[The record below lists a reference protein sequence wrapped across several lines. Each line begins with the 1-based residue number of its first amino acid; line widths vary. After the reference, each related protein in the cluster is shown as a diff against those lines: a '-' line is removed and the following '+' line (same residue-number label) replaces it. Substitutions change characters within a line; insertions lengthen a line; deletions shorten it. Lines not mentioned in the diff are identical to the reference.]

1 MDLDFRKKLPIN
13 VIGLTKPCYFHN
25 DKPVTLGGK
34 LKAITIEVNEEE
46 KRKIEDFDTWL
57 VPFLSLAA
65 QKGENKCKIPD
76 NYSFNE
82 FFDIKKLNK
91 WCEENALKLI
101 KQYRN
106 EEDSYRDDWYE
117 LVIKW

>member
-13 VIGLTKPCYFHN
+13 AIGLTKPSYSHN
-25 DKPVTLGGK
+25 DKPVTLGDK

-46 KRKIEDFDTWL
+46 KQKIEDFDTWL

-65 QKGENKCKIPD
+65 QKGKNECKIPD
-76 NYSFNE
+76 NYYFNR
-82 FFDIKKLNK
+82 FFDVEKLDK
-91 WCEENALKLI
+91 WCKENALKLI

-106 EEDSYRDDWYE
+106 EEDSYRNDWYK
-117 LVIKW
+117 LIIRW

>member
-13 VIGLTKPCYFHN
+13 AISLTKPSCFHN
-25 DKPVTLGGK
+25 DKPVTLGDK

-46 KRKIEDFDTWL
+46 KQKIEDFDTWL

-65 QKGENKCKIPD
+65 QKGKNEYKIPD
-76 NYSFNE
+76 NYYFNK
-82 FFDIKKLNK
+82 FFSTKKLDK
-91 WCEENALKLI
+91 WCKENALKLV

-106 EEDSYRDDWYE
+106 GEDAYQNDWYK
-117 LVIKW
+117 LIIRW

>member
-13 VIGLTKPCYFHN
+13 TIGLTKPSYFHN
-25 DKPVTLGGK
+25 DKPVTLGDK

-46 KRKIEDFDTWL
+46 KQKIEDFDTWL

-65 QKGENKCKIPD
+65 QKGKNKCKIPD
-76 NYSFNE
+76 NYYLNE

-91 WCEENALKLI
+91 WCEENALKLV
-101 KQYRN
+101 KRYRSK
-106 EEDSYRDDWYE
+106 EDIRLDNWYE
-117 LVIKW
+117 LFIKW

>member
-13 VIGLTKPCYFHN
+13 AIGLTKSSYFHN
-25 DKPVTLGGK
+25 DKPVTLGDK

-46 KRKIEDFDTWL
+46 KQKIEDFDTWL

-65 QKGENKCKIPD
+65 QKGKNECKIPD
-76 NYSFNE
+76 NYYFNK
-82 FFDIKKLNK
+82 FFNINELNQWCKDNGLQLKKIYKN
-91 WCEENALKLI
+91 NVDTYYD
-101 KQYRN
+101 Q
-106 EEDSYRDDWYE
+106 WYE